1 MPMGALY
8 DWLDEML
15 VATAMG
21 LSIGAVYWRLHRG
34 FTYSFTFV
42 QTCVLTVILCTVI
55 SRIVTNASSSSM
67 AIAFAL
73 VGMLGVIRFRT
84 VVRDTREF
92 TFLFL
97 AITAGI
103 AVGSGSILSGVGGCL
118 VALVVLYI
126 LAQVGFG
133 VTDTSAFRIK
143 IKSSSDETAYVV
155 AQLTDVTESLDL
167 ISIKVDEEGVHS
179 CSFDIVTNVKQTPSF
194 ILQRLTGEPKK
205 FEISVVRQGRT
216 RSISEKDDD

>member
-1 MPMGALY
+1 MGAFF
-8 DWLDEML
+8 DWLNEML

-21 LSIGAVYWRLHRG
+21 LAIGAVYWRLHRG

-55 SRIVTNASSSSM
+55 SRIVSNASSSSM

-73 VGMLGVIRFRT
+73 VGMLGLIRFRT
-84 VVRDTREF
+84 VVRDTREL

-103 AVGSGSILSGVGGCL
+103 AIGSGSTVSGVGGCI
-118 VALVVLYI
+118 VALVVLYV
-126 LAQVGFG
+126 LAKAGFG

-143 IKSSSDETAYVV
+143 VKSSSDETDYIV
-155 AQLTDVTESLDL
+155 AQLTDITESLDL
-167 ISIKVDEEGVHS
+167 ISTKVDEEGIFA
-179 CSFDIVTNVKQTPSF
+179 CSFDVVTNLKQTPSF
-194 ILQRLTGEPKK
+194 LMQRLTGGTKK
-205 FEISVVRQGRT
+205 IDVSVTRQGRN
-216 RSISEKDDD
+216 RSINDKDDD

>member
-1 MPMGALY
+1 MVALF
-8 DWLDEML
+8 DWLEEMV

-21 LSIGAVYWRLHRG
+21 LAIGVVYWRLHRG

-55 SRIVTNASSSSM
+55 SRIVSNASTNST

-73 VGMLGVIRFRT
+73 VGMLGLIRFRT

-103 AVGSGSILSGVGGCL
+103 AIGSGSFLSGVGGCV
-118 VALVVLYI
+118 VALIVLYI
-126 LAQVGFG
+126 QAQVGFG

-155 AQLTDVTESLDL
+155 AQLTDVTESLDM
-167 ISIKVDEEGVHS
+167 IATKVDEEGIHS
-179 CSFDIVTNVKQTPSF
+179 CSFDVVTNVKQTPSF
-194 ILQRLTGEPKK
+194 ILQKLADETKK
-205 FEISVVRQGRT
+205 LEISVVRQGRS
-216 RSISEKDDD
+216 RSISDKDDD